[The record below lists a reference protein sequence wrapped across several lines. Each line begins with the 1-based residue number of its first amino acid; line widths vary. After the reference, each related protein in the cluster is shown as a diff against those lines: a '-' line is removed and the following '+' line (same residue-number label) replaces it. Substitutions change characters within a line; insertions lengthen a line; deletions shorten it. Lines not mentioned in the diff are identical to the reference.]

1 MQVVIEI
8 IHPAHIT
15 HAVAPVGQE
24 LLADQDLVQHI
35 GGALVDVGVG
45 HVLFQGEISLQVVRI
60 EQCHIAGR
68 PVVGNV
74 GGGADQLRGDAVGGV
89 VEVAQ
94 DHQGHAGA
102 VQQVDH
108 QATQGHGLGATHDQ
122 GAQRGQCDH
131 LAVVPV
137 LGRLAQGILQKLGA
151 LGFEVGGEDV
161 EGLAML
167 HPQGRH
173 KGRTLKARVLAN
185 AGHVHLKTR
194 GEVGEGLHSLHLEPR
209 SQAHPG
215 CALRTLLG
223 VVVLGSRYRNEVV
236 AHAAPAQRPLES
248 RIVPDLLHGQHVGVQ
263 CPKALPQPGD
273 LALKLGLAV
282 RVLVLVEQATRVGQ
296 VEHIAGGHHQG
307 VQRLGEF
314 GGAHG
319 GRAASLWSHGL
330 QPPVSEAAAHGRTA
344 LAGRAGP
351 TVRHGPAPGPHR
363 RPGGRGSWRAGGG
376 SATET
381 A

>member
-1 MQVVIEI
+1 
-8 IHPAHIT
+8 
-15 HAVAPVGQE
+15 
-24 LLADQDLVQHI
+24 
-35 GGALVDVGVG
+35 
-45 HVLFQGEISLQVVRI
+45 
-60 EQCHIAGR
+60 
-68 PVVGNV
+68 
-74 GGGADQLRGDAVGGV
+74 
-89 VEVAQ
+89 
-94 DHQGHAGA
+94 
-102 VQQVDH
+102 
-108 QATQGHGLGATHDQ
+108 
-122 GAQRGQCDH
+122 
-131 LAVVPV
+131 
-137 LGRLAQGILQKLGA
+137 
-151 LGFEVGGEDV
+151 
-161 EGLAML
+161 ML
-167 HPQGRH
+167 HPQGGH

-223 VVVLGSRYRNEVV
+223 VVVLGSRYGDEVV
-236 AHAAPAQRPLES
+236 AHAAPAQCSLES